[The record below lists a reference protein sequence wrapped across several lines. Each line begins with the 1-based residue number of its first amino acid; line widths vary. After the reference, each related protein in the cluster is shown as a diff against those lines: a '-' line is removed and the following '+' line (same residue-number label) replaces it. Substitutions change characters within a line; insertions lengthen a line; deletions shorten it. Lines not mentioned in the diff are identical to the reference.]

1 MAAVRFK
8 FENQSMKIKSYLI
21 NIDCLWKI
29 EPIPPA
35 IGASKW
41 CAIESDA
48 HKWAEAHGIE
58 LIRARK
64 LDVDRNLERFPE
76 V

>member
-1 MAAVRFK
+1 
-8 FENQSMKIKSYLI
+8 MKIKSYLI
-21 NIDCLWKI
+21 NIDGLWKI

-35 IGASKW
+35 IGDSKW

-48 HKWAEAHGIE
+48 RKWAETHGIE